1 MLNFSIMT
9 LDEEHIDEV
18 CEDIA
23 YQVQNGIAT
32 MPLFMMTLTPEGD
45 PVIDKAELCCR
56 KYEKYKK
63 KLDERGVPS
72 GVLIQATI
80 GHGWVSRDC
89 FRDTSA
95 NNCIPVEHQKRADF
109 CLPSFLFAGL
119 FGALMELSRFENRK
133 PEADLV
139 VSILEFYYSAKSWLC
154 EHEKGSVCEKVAF
167 FLINFRVND
176 RLRIFFGTLRER
188 FHGMR

>member
-9 LDEEHIDEV
+9 LDEEHMDAY

-80 GHGWVSRDC
+80 GHGWKLNQYAPFQRYV
-89 FRDTSA
+89 
-95 NNCIPVEHQKRADF
+95 
-109 CLPSFLFAGL
+109 GL
-119 FGALMELSRFENRK
+119 T
-133 PEADLV
+133 D
-139 VSILEFYYSAKSWLC
+139 
-154 EHEKGSVCEKVAF
+154 GSSPDV
-167 FLINFRVND
+167 
-176 RLRIFFGTLRER
+176 
-188 FHGMR
+188 

>member
-9 LDEEHIDEV
+9 LDEEHIDAY

-32 MPLFMMTLTPEGD
+32 MPLFMMSLTPEGD

-80 GHGWVSRDC
+80 GHGWKLNQYAPFQRYV
-89 FRDTSA
+89 
-95 NNCIPVEHQKRADF
+95 
-109 CLPSFLFAGL
+109 GL
-119 FGALMELSRFENRK
+119 T
-133 PEADLV
+133 D
-139 VSILEFYYSAKSWLC
+139 
-154 EHEKGSVCEKVAF
+154 GSSPDVYCPLDQGFQAY
-167 FLINFRVND
+167 
-176 RLRIFFGTLRER
+176 
-188 FHGMR
+188 